1 MNTFKQYKILY
12 VDDEE
17 HNLVAFKATFR
28 RDYTIFTAKSAK
40 EGLDIL
46 KMEKIC
52 LIITDQRMPEM
63 TGIQFLEKIIPEY
76 PDIIRI
82 ILTGFSDVEA
92 IIEAINTGRVFRYIT
107 KPWDEKE
114 LKMTIDN
121 AIQLYAL
128 QQMNTDILEELQQK
142 INEQERT
149 LRLFQKYV
157 PEEVVQKTLSSSED
171 SILDGELRTVAVLF
185 CDIRG
190 FTQLSERLSPKE
202 VVDFLNTYYTQMTD
216 VIKCHGGMVN
226 QYVGDEIFACFGAP
240 NVVANQEESAVICA
254 LEMIDKLETINA
266 IFEEKYSTRID
277 VGMGINSGEVVAGN
291 VGSDVYIRYSITGDT
306 VNTGKRIESLTKDY
320 PNTILL
326 NENVASR
333 VEHLV
338 KTKQWE
344 PVKVKGKKEK
354 LNLFE
359 VTERIG

>member
-1 MNTFKQYKILY
+1 MNAFKQYKILY

-40 EGLDIL
+40 DGFDIL
-46 KMEKIC
+46 KKEKIS

-157 PEEVVQKTLSSSED
+157 PEEVVQKTLSASED

-190 FTQLSERLSPKE
+190 FTQLSERLAPKE

-216 VIKCHGGMVN
+216 VIKSHGGMVN

-240 NVVANQEESAVICA
+240 NVLANQEESAVLCA
-254 LEMIDKLETINA
+254 LEMINTLETLNT
-266 IFEEKYSTRID
+266 IFEEKYHTRIE

-306 VNTGKRIESLTKDY
+306 VNTGKRIESLTKDI

-326 NENVASR
+326 NENVASK

-338 KTKQWE
+338 DTRQWE
-344 PVKVKGKKEK
+344 PVRVKGKKEE

-359 VTERIG
+359 ITARKS

>member
-1 MNTFKQYKILY
+1 MSFMNQYKILY

-17 HNLVAFKATFR
+17 HNLIAFKATFR
-28 RDYTIFTAKSAK
+28 RDYKILTAKSAQ
-40 EGLDIL
+40 EGIEIL
-46 KMEKIC
+46 KQEKIS
-52 LIITDQRMPEM
+52 LIITDQRMPDM
-63 TGIQFLEKIIPEY
+63 TGIQFLEKIIPDY

-121 AIQLYAL
+121 AIQLYAM
-128 QQMNTDILEELQQK
+128 QQMNTDILGELQQK

-157 PEEVVQKTLSSSED
+157 PEEVVQKTLNASED
-171 SILDGELRTVAVLF
+171 SILDGELRNVTVLF

-190 FTQLSERLSPKE
+190 FTPLSEQLSPKE
-202 VVDFLNTYYTQMTD
+202 VVDFLNTYYTLMTD
-216 VIKCHGGMVN
+216 VIKNHNGMVN

-240 NVVANQEESAVICA
+240 NIMVKQEENAVMCA
-254 LEMIDKLETINA
+254 LEMIEKLEPLNTM
-266 IFEEKYSTRID
+266 FKEKYNTEVD
-277 VGMGINSGEVVAGN
+277 VGIGLNSGEVVAGN
-291 VGSDVYIRYSITGDT
+291 VGSEVSIRYSITGDT

-320 PNTILL
+320 PNMILM
-326 NENVASR
+326 NDNVAENVG
-333 VEHLV
+333 HLV
-338 KTKQWE
+338 ETKTWE
-344 PVKVKGKKEK
+344 PVRVKGKKEK

-359 VTERIG
+359 ITGRKP